1 MEVNLTQ
8 VPLKFQSDGTL
19 RPDCREKLVKR
30 REKIV
35 KKIDI
40 WARAL
45 KINRLPSATDYYSI
59 VDELLQIDELIETG
73 STSEGQAS
81 VEEVDAKLELIQ
93 KAAKFSETVPIGGA
107 SMVGTTEYK
116 VETPDTSKG
125 VKRRRTG
132 TPLICLHASA
142 PTQLQINTDDSDSDE
157 PPDNAKLDLRG
168 VKIPTFDNTASKWAT
183 WWPRFE
189 GLIHRNKELP
199 YILKVVKLEE
209 CLVGD
214 AQRWIENLKPTKE
227 SYKEFVQC
235 ANILKTSTF
244 RRQRSTKSLM
254 RSRKSMTSTTSH
266 RFESY

>member
-1 MEVNLTQ
+1 VQT
-8 VPLKFQSDGTL
+8 
-19 RPDCREKLVKR
+19 C
-30 REKIV
+30 
-35 KKIDI
+35 
-40 WARAL
+40 AL
-45 KINRLPSATDYYSI
+45 PIS
-59 VDELLQIDELIETG
+59 
-73 STSEGQAS
+73 
-81 VEEVDAKLELIQ
+81 
-93 KAAKFSETVPIGGA
+93 KFSETVPIGGA

-132 TPLICLHASA
+132 TPLICLHTSA

-214 AQRWIENLKPTKE
+214 AQRWIENLKPAKK
-227 SYKEFVQC
+227 SYKEAIRTMQDFEDV
-235 ANILKTSTF
+235 NIQKAGFNKELDVLHKVDDKYDVS
-244 RRQRSTKSLM
+244 SL
-254 RSRKSMTSTTSH
+254 R
-266 RFESY
+266 